1 MFTDSQQDVLWALM
15 HDKYH
20 AIAPGQRNP
29 DMDNLAPHYEQP
41 VKPLFRGLTMDD
53 RKQVMA
59 MDRRTGTFKLDSY
72 ASFTE
77 SRPVAEAFG
86 RDSQMVL
93 VLTKPPKAFCYYQHM
108 AKLIIDAGDS
118 ECDAETRTL
127 LLSGLERE
135 TEWILPFGLT
145 YKATS
150 ARRVLSGDTEVA
162 LFYCEVL

>member
-41 VKPLFRGLTMDD
+41 TKPLFRGLTMHD
-53 RKQVMA
+53 REQIMA
-59 MDRRTGTFKLDSY
+59 MDRRTNTFTLNSY
-72 ASFTE
+72 TSFSE

-86 RDSQMVL
+86 RDSQIVL
-93 VLTKPPKAFCYYQHM
+93 VLKKPPRAFCYHHHM
-108 AKLIIDAGDS
+108 KKLIIDAGDS
-118 ECDAETRTL
+118 ECDAETRIDL
-127 LLSGLERE
+127 LAGLERE
-135 TEWILPFGLT
+135 VEWILPFGLT

-162 LFYCEVL
+162 LFYCETL